1 MPRRSPSVSS
11 SVAPSRTATIASWRA
26 RRERSWAWASP
37 VATAGT
43 PSRSASEASQRLRE
57 RSWRQSGRCSSIRK
71 RSGPK
76 ARSSRRASRAAP
88 AGSPRSQLPATAP
101 SRAQPERQ
109 TSPSVWRSSSSMGSD
124 GGSAW
129 LSIARVAL
137 ARAAVGLGD
146 QPAEARPA
154 PRVLDQQGDVDRA
167 RHPPR
172 HLHRQLAA
180 DDGADPDPR
189 AGVRELHRATDVV
202 VIGQGQGLVT
212 EVRRSGRQLGRI
224 GGGVQEG
231 VGAVAVELYVV
242 SRCRHQSRCRNQLSR
257 RAAGTSGRVGA

>member
-1 MPRRSPSVSS
+1 MGVCVARRHRGHPKPLRQGGEPAVTRAV
-11 SVAPSRTATIASWRA
+11 VAPERPLQLDPEAVGPEGPQQPPGQLGGAGRVPA
-26 RRERSWAWASP
+26 LPAPRHGAVAGAAGEADQPLGVALELVDGKRRRERLSH
-37 VATAGT
+37 
-43 PSRSASEASQRLRE
+43 RL
-57 RSWRQSGRCSSIRK
+57 
-71 RSGPK
+71 
-76 ARSSRRASRAAP
+76 A
-88 AGSPRSQLPATAP
+88 
-101 SRAQPERQ
+101 
-109 TSPSVWRSSSSMGSD
+109 
-124 GGSAW
+124 
-129 LSIARVAL
+129 LS
-137 ARAAVGLGD
+137 RAAVGLGD

-189 AGVRELHRATDVV
+189 TGVRELHRATDVV

-224 GGGVQEG
+224 RGPVQEG

-242 SRCRHQSRCRNQLSR
+242 SRCRHQSRCRNQRSE
-257 RAAGTSGRVGA
+257 SGA